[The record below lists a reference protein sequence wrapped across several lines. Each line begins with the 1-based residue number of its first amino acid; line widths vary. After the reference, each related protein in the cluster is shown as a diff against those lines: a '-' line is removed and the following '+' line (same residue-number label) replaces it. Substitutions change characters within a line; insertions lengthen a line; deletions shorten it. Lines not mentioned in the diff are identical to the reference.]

1 MVIGERV
8 RLVGGE
14 GLHAARV
21 LRMKRGDLALLSDG
35 KGNWSETVVDDSE
48 SKSVVLRVM
57 DSGFQ
62 PKRKISITVVQGVIK
77 ADRRKENMELLV
89 QAGVDRIVP
98 WQAARSIAKLEGGVE
113 KLQIASREAS
123 KQARRYWH
131 TEVSEVVNTRQLAS
145 IVRAADFAFLMD
157 AGAETRLTDY
167 FPTNKYVESV
177 VVIIGPEG
185 GITEEEMEMLAAEG
199 AQMVKL
205 GRPILRSA
213 HAGMAA
219 VAALSVALGLW

>member
-1 MVIGERV
+1 
-8 RLVGGE
+8 
-14 GLHAARV
+14 
-21 LRMKRGDLALLSDG
+21 
-35 KGNWSETVVDDSE
+35 
-48 SKSVVLRVM
+48 
-57 DSGFQ
+57 
-62 PKRKISITVVQGVIK
+62 
-77 ADRRKENMELLV
+77 
-89 QAGVDRIVP
+89 
-98 WQAARSIAKLEGGVE
+98 
-113 KLQIASREAS
+113 
-123 KQARRYWH
+123 
-131 TEVSEVVNTRQLAS
+131 
-145 IVRAADFAFLMD
+145 MD

-199 AQMVKL
+199 AQMVKI